1 MVRPVS
7 GSQRRPRD
15 KRSVTVEVYGQRF
28 NVRTDQSE
36 EFLESISA
44 QITEKLRVIKKAT
57 GYVETGQIALLA
69 LLDMADDLH
78 REREAHAQ
86 LKKRINEQGAKLL
99 QQIDEMSESLEGRAA
114 VAVAGAGK
122 ASRRRGT

>member
-1 MVRPVS
+1 MS
-7 GSQRRPRD
+7 GSQRRSRD

-28 NVRTDQSE
+28 NVRTDQSD
-36 EFLESISA
+36 EFLESISE

-78 REREAHAQ
+78 QKQEAHAK
-86 LKKRINEQGAKLL
+86 LKKRINDQGAKLL
-99 QQIDEMSESLEGRAA
+99 QQIDEMSETLEGRAA
-114 VAVAGAGK
+114 VAVAGAGVGK
-122 ASRRRGT
+122 ASRRRNG